1 LTISSFDKKQ
11 IMQTKKTIK
20 IIQALKQEGKSI
32 SMLTAYDFTTAS
44 LLDAAGVDMILVG
57 DSLSN
62 VFMGNETTIAVT
74 VEQMIYH
81 AKAVMNGVKQA
92 LVVVDMPFG
101 SYQISDSQAVEN
113 AIHIFKH
120 SAAHAVKLEGGIEIA
135 SSVQK
140 IVAAGIP
147 VMGHLGLTPQSIHQL
162 GSYEVQAK
170 TTEAQINLMENA
182 KALEAAGCFAIVL
195 EKVPKTIATEIA
207 LNLKIPVIGIG
218 AGNGCNG
225 QVLVIND
232 LLGMNP
238 GFKPKFVRKYTNLH
252 EVISE
257 AVSAFIKDVQ
267 LKDFP
272 NDQESY

>member
-1 LTISSFDKKQ
+1 
-11 IMQTKKTIK
+11 MQAKKTIK
-20 IIQALKQEGKSI
+20 TIQAMKQEGSSI
-32 SMLTAYDFTTAS
+32 SMLTAYDYTTAS
-44 LLDAAGVDMILVG
+44 IIDAAGVDMILVG

-62 VFMGNETTIAVT
+62 VFMGNETTIPVT

-81 AKAVMNGVKQA
+81 AKAVMRGVKQA

-101 SYQISDSQAVEN
+101 SYQISDRQAIEN
-113 AIHIFKH
+113 AVHIFK
-120 SAAHAVKLEGGIEIA
+120 STEAHALKLEGGIEIV
-135 SSVQK
+135 SCVQK
-140 IVAAGIP
+140 MVHAGIP
-147 VMGHLGLTPQSIHQL
+147 IMGHLGLTPQSIHQL

-170 TTEAQINLMENA
+170 STEAQTILMDNA

-195 EKVPKTIATEIA
+195 EKVPKNIATEIA

-218 AGNGCNG
+218 AGNRCDG

-238 GFKPKFVRKYTNLH
+238 GFKPKFVRKYANLH
-252 EVISE
+252 DLILE
-257 AVSAFIKDVQ
+257 AVGTYIKDVQ
-267 LKDFP
+267 SKDFP

>member
-1 LTISSFDKKQ
+1 
-11 IMQTKKTIK
+11 MQTKKTIK

-32 SMLTAYDFTTAS
+32 SMLTAYDYTTAS
-44 LLDAAGVDMILVG
+44 LIDAAGIDMILVG

-62 VFMGNETTIAVT
+62 VFMGNETTIPVT
-74 VEQMIYH
+74 LEQMIYH

-113 AIHIFKH
+113 AIHIFKN
-120 SAAHAVKLEGGIEIA
+120 SEAHAVKLEGGIEIA

-170 TTEAQINLMENA
+170 TTEAQINLMESA

-218 AGNGCNG
+218 AGNGCDG

-232 LLGMNP
+232 LLGLNP
-238 GFKPKFVRKYTNLH
+238 SFKPKFVRKYANLH

-257 AVSAFIKDVQ
+257 AVSAYIKEVSS
-267 LKDFP
+267 KDFP